1 MRTTT
6 AQQPPTG
13 RERKEPNEDL
23 LGVEKDSTPL

>member
-1 MRTTT
+1 MRITI

-13 RERKEPNEDL
+13 RERKEANEDL